1 MADEETVWVIDPRIG
16 DSVPLDAVTGASLAA
31 ASVPAAVDLLRSA
44 WEVVRARTRQ
54 AEESGA
60 ARFIPTAEAPRLRV
74 IIAEAPAI
82 LADPVHGQEAGAL
95 MEDIGRAGS
104 RAAVRIQSVT
114 GGSPRRPGD
123 AAGNRGA

>member
-1 MADEETVWVIDPRIG
+1 VADEEAVWVIDPRIG
-16 DSVPLDAVTGASLAA
+16 DSVPLAAVTGASMVA

-44 WEVVRARTRQ
+44 WRVVQARTLL

-60 ARFIPTAEAPRLRV
+60 ARFIPAAEAPRLRLV
-74 IIAEAPAI
+74 IAEAPAI

-114 GGSPRRPGD
+114 GESPRRPGN
-123 AAGNRGA
+123 AAANRGA